1 MSVELD
7 RSPIPLWDA
16 YWSKTQNLAS
26 ASPLIPIVR
35 GLLGSAIRG
44 AKVLEIGAGSGRD
57 IVAVAMLGA
66 SAYANDRSEIARGLI
81 AKRASIEGVSVELS
95 SADLRSLDYAADTFD
110 VVFSQG
116 VLEHFDSVVGPLREQ
131 IRVTKPGG
139 FIIVDV
145 PGTFNPY
152 TIYKHLMMILKR
164 WPAGWECQYSPAD
177 LKRFG
182 KTHDLELVR
191 IYGWGE
197 HSKWTQPLLGLLDRS
212 PWLATCVGAV
222 YRKC

>member
-1 MSVELD
+1 MPTVD

-16 YWSKTQNLAS
+16 YWSKTQNLTS

-35 GLLGSAIRG
+35 DIMGSRIAG
-44 AKVLEIGAGSGRD
+44 ARVLEIGAGSGRD
-57 IVAVAMLGA
+57 IVAVAKLGA
-66 SAYANDRSEIARGLI
+66 NAFANDRSEIARELI
-81 AKRASIEGVSVELS
+81 ARRAESEGVSVELS
-95 SADLRSLDYAADTFD
+95 AADLRSLDYESNNFD

-116 VLEHFDSVVGPLREQ
+116 VLEHFESVDEPLREQ

-139 FIIVDV
+139 YIIVDV

-152 TIYKHLMMILKR
+152 TVFKHLMMLLKR

-177 LKRFG
+177 LKRFA
-182 KTHDLELVR
+182 KTYDLELTR
-191 IYGWGE
+191 LYGWGE
-197 HSKWTQPLLGLLDRS
+197 HSKRTQPVLGLLDRS

-222 YRKC
+222 YRKR